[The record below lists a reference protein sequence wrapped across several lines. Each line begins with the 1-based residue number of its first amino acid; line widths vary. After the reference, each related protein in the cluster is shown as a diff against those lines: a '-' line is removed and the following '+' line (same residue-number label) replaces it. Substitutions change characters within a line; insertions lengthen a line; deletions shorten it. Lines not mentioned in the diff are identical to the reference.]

1 MMARKPLELPPT
13 LPRLRQG
20 HASLPRRAQR
30 HLSLRPSRPGSRVI
44 DHATASKMRAEITD
58 HDQTSLDARYATPH
72 SAHDLLYFG
81 KLNTRLS
88 CVRSQLPPESVKRK
102 TRS

>member
-1 MMARKPLELPPT
+1 M
-13 LPRLRQG
+13 
-20 HASLPRRAQR
+20 
-30 HLSLRPSRPGSRVI
+30 I

-81 KLNTRLS
+81 KLTKRIL
-88 CVRSQLPPESVKRK
+88 CPESVA
-102 TRS
+102 SGVSEEEN